1 MKFSSILKLELSHPI
16 ISETVRFTALLQKQ
30 TKIIPYF
37 WWKNFLEHY
46 KRGGEDNFLFFTVL
60 NPMTKY
66 QDYDYNS
73 ILYEERF
80 DRKKKLFFSKKSHIH
95 PYILHT
101 NRLPL
106 IEKTWSRKNNYNKIL
121 RSIHSYIMYYQLHQN
136 QFFWLPIISSI
147 LEK

>member
-1 MKFSSILKLELSHPI
+1 VRLSGSQLCYKNKQKLFHI
-16 ISETVRFTALLQKQ
+16 FDGKISWNITNVEEKT
-30 TKIIPYF
+30 I
-37 WWKNFLEHY
+37 
-46 KRGGEDNFLFFTVL
+46 LFFTVL

-80 DRKKKLFFSKKSHIH
+80 DRKKKIFFSKKSHIH

-106 IEKTWSRKNNYNKIL
+106 IEKNEA
-121 RSIHSYIMYYQLHQN
+121 
-136 QFFWLPIISSI
+136 
-147 LEK
+147 EKTTTTKY

>member
-1 MKFSSILKLELSHPI
+1 M
-16 ISETVRFTALLQKQ
+16 
-30 TKIIPYF
+30 
-37 WWKNFLEHY
+37 EHY

-80 DRKKKLFFSKKSHIH
+80 DRKKKDFFSKKSHIH

-106 IEKTWSRKNNYNKIL
+106 IEKTRSRKNELQQNIKKHTFIYNVL
-121 RSIHSYIMYYQLHQN
+121 SIASKSIFLITYYIIN
-136 QFFWLPIISSI
+136 TR
-147 LEK
+147 KVV